1 MDNYLVVVQNYI
13 AEYGIKIVS
22 AIAILVIG
30 LWIAKLITKS
40 FNKMLTKKGTDVTLT
55 KFFTAMV
62 RIALI
67 AFVII
72 AAISQAGVETT
83 SFIAVLGA
91 AGLAVGLALQ
101 GSLSNFASG
110 VMLIIFK
117 PIKVGDYIEGG
128 GSAGSVKEIGIF
140 VTTLTSPDNKVIFVP
155 NSRMTSD
162 NIINYTMND
171 TRRVD
176 MVFGIG
182 YNDDIDKAKKV
193 IEEVLNLNSKILSE
207 PAPTIKLHELGD
219 SSVNF
224 IVRPWTKTSD
234 YWSVYWEIT
243 EAVKKKFDEQN
254 IEIPYPQ
261 RDVHLYQTT

>member
-1 MDNYLVVVQNYI
+1 MDNYLVMAQNYI
-13 AEYGIKIVS
+13 AEYGIKIIG

-40 FNKMLTKKGTDVTLT
+40 FNKMLIKKNIDVTLT
-55 KFFTAMV
+55 KFFTALI
-62 RIALI
+62 RIGLI

-72 AAISQAGVETT
+72 AAISQAGIETT
-83 SFIAVLGA
+83 SFVAVLGA

-128 GSAGSVKEIGIF
+128 GMAGLVKEIGIF
-140 VTTLTSPDNKVIFVP
+140 VTTLVSPDNKVIFVP
-155 NSRMTSD
+155 NTKMASD
-162 NIINYTMND
+162 NIVNYTMND

-176 MVFGIG
+176 MIFGIG

-193 IEEVLNLNSKILSE
+193 IEEIINSNSKILDD
-207 PAPTIKLHELGD
+207 PAPVIKLHELAD
-219 SSVNF
+219 SSLNF
-224 IVRPWTKTSD
+224 IVRPWVKTSD

-261 RDVHLYQTT
+261 RDVHLYQKS